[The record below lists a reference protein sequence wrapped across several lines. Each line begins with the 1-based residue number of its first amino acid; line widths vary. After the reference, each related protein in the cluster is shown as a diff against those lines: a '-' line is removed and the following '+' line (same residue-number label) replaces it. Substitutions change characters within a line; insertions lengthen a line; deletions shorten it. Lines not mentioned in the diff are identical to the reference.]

1 MKVAPMPPVLTNC
14 RQVSVSATEGL
25 FLKDQTLFI
34 GRPALNGSMVLSMF
48 LRRLTGLL
56 PVVVPPVFLSAA
68 SRTSSFCFIMLF
80 AASSFRELFLCL
92 PAGFLAGSFWLQL
105 RFELWKNS
113 KTQYKIQK
121 MEDWYSC
128 RQDVNIRKSVK

>member
-1 MKVAPMPPVLTNC
+1 MIHGLDWFCGGFRTGLMPGYSKSSCHSGRATLSWF
-14 RQVSVSATEGL
+14 QV
-25 FLKDQTLFI
+25 
-34 GRPALNGSMVLSMF
+34 LNGSMAPGMF

-56 PVVVPPVFLSAA
+56 PVVVPPVFLSVA
-68 SRTSSFCFIMLF
+68 SRTSNFCFILLF

-113 KTQYKIQK
+113 KTQYKIQN
-121 MEDWYSC
+121 MEDWHSC
-128 RQDVNIRKSVK
+128 